1 MKTLKKLNRMVLDI
15 LSYSDNRED
24 KIREATNLL
33 GNTLEGEA
41 YFLDINFEFITK
53 SSDRLD
59 SDYFR
64 QFKTTDI
71 QRENISL
78 DGYFVTVSPL
88 VSSRENLGFLVVLKK
103 EQFSEMDVLIFEM
116 FRNFA
121 IATLFNI
128 NRDKNFS
135 TQRQKNIVKNSIG
148 SFSYSELHAIVSI
161 FNELEGSEGV
171 VVASN
176 VSEKYSVTRSV
187 IVSALRKFE
196 SSGVIESR
204 SLGAKGT
211 FIKVINPFLLD
222 ELELLKN
229 DFLNKK

>member
-1 MKTLKKLNRMVLDI
+1 MKTLKRLNRMLLDI

-24 KIREATNLL
+24 KIKEAGILL
-33 GNTLEGEA
+33 SNTLKCEV
-41 YFLDINFEFITK
+41 YFLDIDLNFVARTSE
-53 SSDRLD
+53 RLN
-59 SDYFR
+59 SDYFDS
-64 QFKTTDI
+64 FKSTDM
-71 QRENISL
+71 QRENIL
-78 DGYFVTVSPL
+78 VDEYYVTLSPL
-88 VSSRENLGFLVVLKK
+88 ISSRENLGFLVAMKK
-103 EQFSEMDVLIFEM
+103 EEFSETEIIMFEI

-121 IATLFNI
+121 ITTLFNI
-128 NRDKNFS
+128 RRDKNFS
-135 TQRQKNIVKNSIG
+135 TQRQKNMVKNSIS
-148 SFSYSELHAIVSI
+148 SFSYSELHAIASI

-171 VVASN
+171 VIASN

>member
-1 MKTLKKLNRMVLDI
+1 MKTLKKLNRMILDI
-15 LSYSDNRED
+15 LAYSDTRES
-24 KIREATNLL
+24 KIKEGTTLL
-33 GNTLEGEA
+33 GNTLDCEV
-41 YFLDINFEFITK
+41 YFLDINLEFITK

-59 SDYFR
+59 NDYFR

-71 QRENISL
+71 QRENITVN
-78 DGYFVTVSPL
+78 GEFVVVAPL
-88 VSSRENLGFLVVLKK
+88 ISSRENLGFLVAVKK
-103 EQFSEMDVLIFEM
+103 EAFSEMEVVIFEM

-121 IATLFNI
+121 IATLYNI

-171 VVASN
+171 VVASS

-211 FIKVINPFLLD
+211 FIKVINPFLLE
-222 ELELLKN
+222 ELEHLKN